1 MIQIPWRRVAGVA
14 LVMCLLLANTSYAE
28 TTQDN
33 INDAKNQIE
42 DLKDQKKDAE
52 DTVNDISGKKDA
64 LESDLSGLNGQLSD
78 IVAQIN
84 DLEGQISDKQ
94 GEIDQAKE
102 DLAAAETQSAKQYED
117 MKLRIQFM
125 YENGSTPVWQMLAE
139 AESFSD
145 FLNRTEYITD
155 INAYD
160 RKKLVEYQDLQEQI
174 AAQKEDLE
182 SDMTELVAMQ
192 DDMKKKQANV
202 SSLIN
207 TTKANL
213 AQTQED
219 LADAQSNVADLE
231 DKINQMVEYEKQ
243 LEIQKAKEDA
253 ARLAAIKEQEKEDTS
268 TVVYVPTDSDQYLLG
283 AIIQCEAGGEGE
295 DGMKAVAGVVM
306 NRVHAKGGE
315 YARVG
320 QGSIRNIIF
329 QPYQFVCASET
340 EGGAYNPQN
349 IYNMRPEQIHYDI
362 ADWAIAG
369 NRLPDVADSLWFYN
383 PFGPTCRSFFPS
395 KVGYWQTRIG
405 DHCFYNPTDAYYQT

>member
-1 MIQIPWRRVAGVA
+1 MILLEPGFLKENPTFPEKEVLMIQIPWRRVAGAA

-84 DLEGQISDKQ
+84 DLEGQVSDKQ

-102 DLAAAETQSAKQYED
+102 DLAAAEAQSAKQYED

-268 TVVYVPTDSDQYLLG
+268 TVVYVPADSDQYLLG
-283 AIIQCEAGGEGE
+283 AIIQCEAGGESY
-295 DGMKAVAGVVM
+295 DGKLAVGSVVINRVKSSYFPNSVSGVIYQSGQFSPVASGRLAYRLEAGVDGSCLQAAQDVL
-306 NRVHAKGGE
+306 NGNIT
-315 YARVG
+315 VG
-320 QGSIRNIIF
+320 CLYFRQNNGIIQGTVI
-329 QPYQFVCASET
+329 
-340 EGGAYNPQN
+340 
-349 IYNMRPEQIHYDI
+349 
-362 ADWAIAG
+362 G
-369 NRLPDVADSLWFYN
+369 NHVFY
-383 PFGPTCRSFFPS
+383 
-395 KVGYWQTRIG
+395 
-405 DHCFYNPTDAYYQT
+405 

>member
-1 MIQIPWRRVAGVA
+1 MILLEPGFLKENPTFPEKEVLMIQIPWRRVAGAA

-102 DLAAAETQSAKQYED
+102 DLAAAEAQSAKQYED

-160 RKKLVEYQDLQEQI
+160 RKKLVEYQNLQEQI
-174 AAQKEDLE
+174 AAQKEELE

-283 AIIQCEAGGEGE
+283 AIILRREACGRKRCDKPCEEFVFSELCLGCDLPERSVLAGGERQT
-295 DGMKAVAGVVM
+295 GVPS
-306 NRVHAKGGE
+306 
-315 YARVG
+315 
-320 QGSIRNIIF
+320 GSGCGRKL
-329 QPYQFVCASET
+329 PS
-340 EGGAYNPQN
+340 GGAGCAKRQY
-349 IYNMRPEQIHYDI
+349 Y
-362 ADWAIAG
+362 G
-369 NRLPDVADSLWFYN
+369 GLPVF
-383 PFGPTCRSFFPS
+383 
-395 KVGYWQTRIG
+395 QTE
-405 DHCFYNPTDAYYQT
+405 